1 MNPTDPTA
9 EQCRSQRLRRLVK
22 HTPRLLLV
30 TLLTLAGT
38 LLALW
43 LPQTQLP
50 ASHSQEPPPG
60 LKVSS
65 VQVRTGSVG
74 QRIFI
79 SGTLVPQEEI
89 AVGTALQDQRL
100 ASIRVEEGDRVSA
113 GQVLAELETTTL
125 DAQVQQ
131 AEAALERAT
140 ALIRQQ
146 QALSVEARISHQRL
160 EQLGGIGAAS
170 AQQVDQQR
178 AQAHTTQAALA
189 AARAEQAQARAQLA
203 DVRAQ
208 RQKATLRAPVAGVV
222 SERHA
227 RVGALAGAEPLF
239 RLIRDNRL
247 ELDGEVTESALRALQ
262 VGTRVVV
269 QVTGL
274 PTPVAGQV
282 RLLAAKVDPVSRR
295 GRVRIT
301 LAADPELRAGSF
313 ASSSLELPAQSLELP
328 AQSLVLPQRA
338 LTFASDEQ
346 ATVVVLDPEGR
357 ASLRQI
363 RVGRRDGIQVQV
375 LSGLVE
381 GERVVARASA
391 FVRDGDQVRPADDE
405 ELEP

>member
-1 MNPTDPTA
+1 
-9 EQCRSQRLRRLVK
+9 
-22 HTPRLLLV
+22 LLV
-30 TLLTLAGT
+30 ALLTVGGA

-50 ASHSQEPPPG
+50 PSHSQEPPA
-60 LKVSS
+60 LTVSS
-65 VQVRTGSVG
+65 VLARPGNVG
-74 QRIFI
+74 QRLFI

-125 DAQVQQ
+125 DAQVRQ
-131 AEAALERAT
+131 AEAALDRAT

-146 QALSVEARISHQRL
+146 QALSVEARTSHQRL

-178 AQAHTTQAALA
+178 AQARVTQAALA

-203 DVRAQ
+203 DARAQ

-227 RVGALAGAEPLF
+227 RVGALSGSEPLF

-262 VGTRVVV
+262 VGTRVAV
-269 QVTGL
+269 QVAGL
-274 PTPVAGQV
+274 ATPVQGQV
-282 RLLAAKVDPVSRR
+282 RLLAAKVDPASRR

-301 LAADPELRAGSF
+301 LAAEPELRAGSF
-313 ASSSLELPAQSLELP
+313 ATSSLELPAQGL
-328 AQSLVLPQRA
+328 SLVLPQRA

-346 ATVVVLDPEGR
+346 ATVVVLDPEGK

-363 RVGRRDGIQVQV
+363 RVGRRDGSQVEV

-391 FVRDGDQVRPADDE
+391 FVRDGDQVRPAEDE
-405 ELEP
+405 ALEP

>member
-1 MNPTDPTA
+1 MNLIASTP
-9 EQCRSQRLRRLVK
+9 EQRRAQRLRRLAK

-30 TLLTLAGT
+30 ALLTLGGA

-43 LPQTQLP
+43 LPQTQLSP
-50 ASHSQEPPPG
+50 SHSQEPPA
-60 LKVSS
+60 LTVSS
-65 VQVRTGSVG
+65 VLARPGNVG

-125 DAQVQQ
+125 DAQVRQ
-131 AEAALERAT
+131 AEAALDRAT

-146 QALSVEARISHQRL
+146 QALSVEARTSHQRL

-178 AQAHTTQAALA
+178 AQARVTQAALA

-203 DVRAQ
+203 DARAQ

-227 RVGALAGAEPLF
+227 RVGALSGSEPLF

-262 VGTRVVV
+262 VGTRVAV
-269 QVTGL
+269 QVAGL
-274 PTPVAGQV
+274 ATPVQGQV
-282 RLLAAKVDPVSRR
+282 RLLAAKVDPASRR

-301 LAADPELRAGSF
+301 LAAEPELRAGSF
-313 ASSSLELPAQSLELP
+313 ATSSLELPAQGL
-328 AQSLVLPQRA
+328 SLVLPQRA

-346 ATVVVLDPEGR
+346 ATVVVLDPEGK

-363 RVGRRDGIQVQV
+363 RVGRRDGSQVEV

-391 FVRDGDQVRPADDE
+391 FVRDGDQVRPAEDE
-405 ELEP
+405 ALEP